1 MAVIVSR
8 LPLGNGTVITSFRE
22 PLTAGGQFQTDCRPI
37 PRTTPLIRPISSHFS
52 GAELANLLPHSGL
65 VDCRIQISEEGGIR
79 VVTIAGRLMS
89 DHVPG
94 LLAACG
100 QSAKLRL
107 DLTDLLSVDAIAA
120 DALRRLRDAGAQFT
134 GAPTYIQLKLD
145 SVAAKPRPL

>member
-1 MAVIVSR
+1 
-8 LPLGNGTVITSFRE
+8 
-22 PLTAGGQFQTDCRPI
+22 
-37 PRTTPLIRPISSHFS
+37 
-52 GAELANLLPHSGL
+52 
-65 VDCRIQISEEGGIR
+65 VDCRIQISEEGEIR

-100 QSAKLRL
+100 QSAKLRV

-120 DALRRLRDAGAQFT
+120 DALRRLRDTGAQFT